1 MLLSIPIAAGGLA
14 IVLGAIALLVFRVA
28 QHTAMF
34 KSRSLNSIASTRLS
48 CPDWLGK
55 KIVQQCRTGGSCQ
68 KIIKPRC
75 NRVAQCDT

>member
-34 KSRSLNSIASTRLS
+34 KSRSLNSIASARFSFLWNSDLKATFVRQFERERS
-48 CPDWLGK
+48 
-55 KIVQQCRTGGSCQ
+55 
-68 KIIKPRC
+68 
-75 NRVAQCDT
+75 